1 MNLAIG
7 QEVSVRDKNGIIR
20 FIGPTKFAKGT
31 WIGIELDVPAGKNN
45 GTKDGV
51 EYFKCKGENYGIF
64 VPPNLVSE
72 RGTMK
77 SPEHSHDPQ
86 YVINRLQGKLQDTIK
101 EIKLQKSKIESL
113 NEKIQLL
120 EDTNSSL
127 ESSLEQETVNSN
139 YQREEN
145 ESLLEQLNKL
155 RHSYDVT
162 SKELESA
169 HEEIEINKEIER
181 EINLQIETASIEDKN
196 HDIQNLLFKNKKLE
210 VVLEDLKRISQKN
223 ELEMDQKIKD
233 LEAMLQTGTVSTEK
247 FESISMKL
255 DQADKT
261 IEGLRNRLEST
272 NDLDAVIDRV
282 TNENE
287 LLNTQIEKLSHQLN
301 ELMQIQDLDK
311 DLESHHRQVE
321 EDLRKEINLL
331 QEKLKLET
339 TTNDL
344 LKSQIIELKERIVK
358 FENKSSSLSGD
369 ELIRLKKLLSNCQ
382 LELKQKQHEYSSLE
396 FFTSISNARL
406 DCYYQLVLE
415 FDLPDL
421 YINVRLSAASLIPI
435 RDKILKYSQNVL
447 SFTAKYRLSTLV
459 ASITFITSSLN
470 VVLATHKHHNS
481 IELSPIFLGIT
492 TVFESLL
499 EEIKNDTIQNYE
511 LNKVESF
518 MDLLINKIISSEND
532 ALYNETGLFF
542 CHWEASIVQIF
553 LDFVLSVSSDA
564 EDLVKTKSFVLEL
577 KSKFHE
583 LGETTSNRLN
593 LLKENKMITAKYSIN
608 FKAKTQTKL
617 FKYIQPTDLEFQVH
631 DLQGQ
636 FQNPDFANLLQDLQK
651 LYDDYLFE
659 LAKEVIE
666 LQIEEA
672 ETVPLARTTSNHDL
686 ADLIES
692 KEKIIKDLELTLKL
706 LENNMST
713 MSLSHKSK
721 IDRSLL
727 DFNELKSQYEQL
739 QSEHNNLGVKNS
751 NLEKEVEEILSSGKY
766 FSLEYL
772 RDRFNTTSS
781 ERSYVDS
788 ISLVEENNFL
798 REIIGQKGESEMNDL
813 GWLNDPIVVTEP
825 PRSSPPNLKSISSQL
840 QAISKSC
847 DVLDITSFKEKRL
860 KRSDNPKLI
869 YASINE
875 HLASYQN
882 ERDQV
887 FVP

>member
-7 QEVSVRDKNGIIR
+7 QEISVRDKNGIIR

-31 WIGIELDVPAGKNN
+31 WIGIELDDPTGKNN
-45 GTKDGV
+45 GSKDGV

-101 EIKLQKSKIESL
+101 EIKLQQSKIESL

-127 ESSLEQETVNSN
+127 ESSLEQETVNIH

-145 ESLLEQLNKL
+145 EALIEQLSKL

-181 EINLQIETASIEDKN
+181 EINLQIETASVEDKN

-210 VVLEDLKRISQKN
+210 VVLDDLKCISQKN
-223 ELEMDQKIKD
+223 ELEMDQKIKE
-233 LEAMLQTGTVSTEK
+233 LETKLQTGTVSTEI
-247 FESISMKL
+247 FESVSKKL

-272 NDLDAVIDRV
+272 SDLDAVIDRV

-287 LLNTQIEKLSHQLN
+287 LLNTQIEKLTHQLN

-311 DLESHHRQVE
+311 DFESHHRQVE
-321 EDLRKEINLL
+321 EDLHKEINLL

-339 TTNDL
+339 TKNDL
-344 LKSQIIELKERIVK
+344 LRSQIDELKERIVVLD
-358 FENKSSSLSGD
+358 NKSLSLSGD
-369 ELIRLKKLLSNCQ
+369 DLIKLKKLLSNCQ
-382 LELKQKQHEYSSLE
+382 LELKQKQYEYSSLQ

-406 DCYYQLVLE
+406 DCYYQLILE
-415 FDLPDL
+415 YDLPNL

-435 RDKILKYSQNVL
+435 HDRILKYFQNLL
-447 SFTAKYRLSTLV
+447 SFTTRYHLSTLS
-459 ASITFITSSLN
+459 ASITFIMSSLN
-470 VVLATHKHHNS
+470 VILKTHNS

-492 TVFESLL
+492 TVLESLL
-499 EEIKNDTIQNYE
+499 EEIKNDTIQTYE

-518 MDLLINKIISSEND
+518 MSLIINQITSLEND
-532 ALYNETGLFF
+532 SLYNEIGLLY
-542 CHWEASIVQIF
+542 CQWEVSIVQMF
-553 LDFVLSVSSDA
+553 LDFVISVSSDA
-564 EDLVKTKSFVLEL
+564 EDLKETTSFVSEL
-577 KSKFHE
+577 MSKFHE
-583 LGETTSNRLN
+583 LKETSSNRLGI
-593 LLKENKMITAKYSIN
+593 LKDKKLIATKYSIN
-608 FKAKTQTKL
+608 FTAKTLSKL
-617 FKYIQPTDLEFQVH
+617 FKFVQPTDLEFQVH
-631 DLQGQ
+631 DLQSQ
-636 FQNPDFANLLQDLQK
+636 FKSPDFTSLLEKLQK
-651 LYDDYLFE
+651 LYDDYLIE

-666 LQIEEA
+666 LEIEEA
-672 ETVPLARTTSNHDL
+672 ETAPLVSTISNHDL
-686 ADLIES
+686 TDLIES

-721 IDRSLL
+721 IDKTLA
-727 DFNELKSQYEQL
+727 DFNDLKSLYEQL
-739 QSEHNNLGVKNS
+739 QSEHNNLGIKNS

-813 GWLNDPIVVTEP
+813 EWLNAPIVVAEP
-825 PRSSPPNLKSISSQL
+825 PRATPPNLKSISSQL

-847 DVLDITSFKEKRL
+847 DVLDIISIKKKRL
-860 KRSDNPKLI
+860 KKSENPKLI

-875 HLASYQN
+875 HLASYQSQ
-882 ERDQV
+882 RDQV